1 MKNPMT
7 AQTEYLNES
16 EERGVAASE
25 TVQRRNVR
33 RRIGPQDSDVAA
45 EDIDEPVHHERQDQQ
60 LEHVSHRGGP
70 QAENRQ
76 PGTLRL
82 VGEIADR
89 VGRRQGESGSLCV
102 LAPRLPVPPAR
113 DAHRSRIGI
122 PTGRGHACII
132 APN

>member
-7 AQTEYLNES
+7 AQTEYLDES

-33 RRIGPQDSDVAA
+33 RRIGSQDSDVAA

-70 QAENRQ
+70 QAENRPSHQRVTPAAAGSGYQ
-76 PGTLRL
+76 PGAVTH
-82 VGEIADR
+82 A
-89 VGRRQGESGSLCV
+89 SL
-102 LAPRLPVPPAR
+102 
-113 DAHRSRIGI
+113 HR
-122 PTGRGHACII
+122 TGRYQ
-132 APN
+132 PSSM